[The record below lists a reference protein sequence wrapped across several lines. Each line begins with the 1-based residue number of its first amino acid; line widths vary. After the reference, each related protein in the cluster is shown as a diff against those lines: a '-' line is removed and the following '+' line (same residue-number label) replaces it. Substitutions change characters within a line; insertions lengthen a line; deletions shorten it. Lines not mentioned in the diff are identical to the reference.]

1 MKGKVVLYLCFLM
14 FLVQCSMPKND
25 GGEQQVKELIG
36 KMTLAEKAGQMT
48 QLSIEMISAGETNK
62 LLEPHA
68 LDTQK
73 LHKMIVELG
82 VGSILNVGG
91 HTYTKAHWDEI
102 MGAIHTYEKMSRLK
116 VPVLYGIDAIHGAN
130 YTVGA
135 TLYPQ
140 QISLASSFNV
150 DLVNKMSGYVA
161 NDVRESGIPWN
172 FSPVLDVAR
181 NARWPRFWETFGEDP
196 YLASEMG
203 VAMVNGYQQTQANG
217 KPMVAAC
224 LKHYIGYGDSRSGLD
239 RTPAYIPERQLREI
253 FLPPFERA
261 IEAGAKTIMINSSE
275 VNGEPVHA
283 SKFLLQTILR
293 KELKFKGVTVTDW
306 EDIKNLCDR
315 HHVASTYKEAV
326 ALAINAGIDLAMVPL
341 DVDFTKYLIENVE
354 EGKIEEKVLNEAVY
368 RILLLK
374 MDLGLFDA
382 EGTQKMVY
390 DTLGSE
396 KSRNL
401 SYELAT
407 QSIVLLKNIDG
418 ILPLNANEKILVTGP
433 NADYINALNGG
444 WTHTWQGRDT
454 SYNSDVISP
463 LKALEQN
470 LGKEKVRYLGGN
482 TYTQH
487 LPVPTLLAAAKDIN
501 TVVLFLGEDT
511 YTEKPGDIYD
521 LELEEAQQ
529 NLIRV
534 FAQAGKKV
542 VVVFLEGRPRTFS
555 KTEPLCDAILFAG
568 LPGDAGGK
576 AIADLLIGN
585 VNPSAKLPFSFPRD
599 AAVHITYDCKYTELL
614 DNNFKPS
621 YKPLFAFGS
630 GLSYTQ
636 FEYSNLEIS
645 KKELKTNDSVEISI
659 AIKNSG
665 SRAGTEVALVY
676 SIDEVAS
683 ITPSIRKLRAFE
695 RVTLEASESKTIKM
709 KIPVSKLRF
718 VDINNKWVLEPG
730 KFKFEVSQL
739 TDSIN
744 IQP

>member
-1 MKGKVVLYLCFLM
+1 MKGKVVFYLSFLLL
-14 FLVQCSMPKND
+14 LVQCSIPKID
-25 GGEQQVKELIG
+25 DGEQRVKELIG

-62 LLEPHA
+62 LIEPHA

-73 LHKMIVELG
+73 LHRMIVELG

-91 HTYTKAHWDEI
+91 HTYTEAHWKEI
-102 MGAIHTYEKMSRLK
+102 MKAIHAYEKLSRLK

-130 YTVGA
+130 YTAGA

-161 NDVRESGIPWN
+161 NDVRATGIPWN

-203 VAMVNGYQQTQANG
+203 VAMVNGYQQVQANG
-217 KPMVAAC
+217 KPMLAAC
-224 LKHYIGYGDSRSGLD
+224 LKHYIGYGDARSGLD

-261 IEAGAKTIMINSSE
+261 IAAGAKTIMINSSE

-315 HHVASTYKEAV
+315 HHVAATYKEAV

-341 DVDFTKYLIENVE
+341 DLDFTKYLIENVE
-354 EGKIEEKVLNEAVY
+354 EGKIEEKVLDEAVY
-368 RILLLK
+368 RILMLK
-374 MDLGLFDA
+374 MDLGLFDEA
-382 EGTQKMVY
+382 GSQTVIYEG
-390 DTLGSE
+390 LGSE
-396 KSRNL
+396 KSKNL

-407 QSIVLLKNIDG
+407 QSIVLLKNKDG
-418 ILPLNANEKILVTGP
+418 ILPLST
-433 NADYINALNGG
+433 NGG

-454 SYNSDVISP
+454 SYNSKVLSP
-463 LKALEQN
+463 LQALEQT
-470 LGKEKVRYLGGN
+470 LGKDRVRYLRGN

-487 LPVPTLLAAAKDIN
+487 LPVSALLAAAEDIK

-534 FAQAGKKV
+534 FANAGKKV
-542 VVVFLEGRPRTFS
+542 VVVLLEGRPRTFS
-555 KTEPLCDAILFAG
+555 KTEPMCDAIFFAG
-568 LPGDAGGK
+568 LPGDAGGR
-576 AIADLLIGN
+576 AIADLLLGK

-614 DNNFKPS
+614 DNNFKPT

-630 GLSYTQ
+630 GHSYTQ
-636 FEYSNLEIS
+636 FDYSNMQIAHR
-645 KKELKTNDSVEISI
+645 ELKSKDSVEISFEM
-659 AIKNSG
+659 KNSG
-665 SRAGTEVALVY
+665 SRAGTEVVLVY

-695 RVTLEASESKTIKM
+695 RVSLEANESKTIKM
-709 KIPVSKLRF
+709 KIPVSQLRF
-718 VDINNKWVLEPG
+718 VDKDNKWVLEPG